1 MGKVLMGGC
10 YKNNG
15 LCESDSSIAQVLVT
29 ASLQG
34 LTSCKNNWNNFF
46 SCFFIPWDLMSFKC
60 HTSCKSNRHNFF
72 MFFYP
77 MIPNV
82 LQVSWEKSSRV
93 NISIFSI
100 PCCCD
105 DCACRY
111 TEKKNIWGY
120 PLTSTINHNHLMTK
134 KICSLFEICPLLG
147 LWNVICWKG
156 PLKLLLL
163 CSNLPS
169 KNFQC
174 QIERGQ
180 DWKKHFGKLYHT
192 ITLFR
197 KISQFQTSWITK
209 GLSIFLL
216 PIE

>member
-46 SCFFIPWDLMSFKC
+46 SCFFIPRDLMSFKC
-60 HTSCKSNRHNFF
+60 HTSCKNNRHNFF
-72 MFFYP
+72 VFFYP

-82 LQVSWEKSSRV
+82 LQVSWEKRAGWTFR
-93 NISIFSI
+93 FSVSLVAVI
-100 PCCCD
+100 TVL
-105 DCACRY
+105 AG
-111 TEKKNIWGY
+111 TLKKKNIWGY

-156 PLKLLLL
+156 PLKLL
-163 CSNLPS
+163 
-169 KNFQC
+169 
-174 QIERGQ
+174 
-180 DWKKHFGKLYHT
+180 
-192 ITLFR
+192 
-197 KISQFQTSWITK
+197 
-209 GLSIFLL
+209 
-216 PIE
+216 